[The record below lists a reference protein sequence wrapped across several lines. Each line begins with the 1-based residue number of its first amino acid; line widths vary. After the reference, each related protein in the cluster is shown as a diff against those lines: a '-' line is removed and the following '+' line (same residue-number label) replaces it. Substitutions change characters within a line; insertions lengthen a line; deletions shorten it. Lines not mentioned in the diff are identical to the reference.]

1 MSDEQILTPEEAE
14 AKALLTP
21 EGTEGEEKTPKK
33 ITPEG
38 AGLPPEEAIDYKK
51 KFSESSAEALR
62 IREENK
68 RLSQEKAELEA
79 KLSQRDDDT
88 SLSREYD
95 MDLLSETE
103 KAILKNQKKLEKE
116 LQLMKEEKAWAEDFG
131 KAVKQFPKLADRA
144 DEFKEFCYQYP
155 KTIDAPTLAKAFLFE
170 EPQEEKPTPKKGL
183 EKPSSGSRQP
193 QSGMSIED
201 ITRLRTS
208 DPKAYIK
215 AIRDGSLKIPE

>member
-1 MSDEQILTPEEAE
+1 MSDEQILTPEENE
-14 AKALLTP
+14 AKALQIL
-21 EGTEGEEKTPKK
+21 EGTEGGE
-33 ITPEG
+33 ITPEKVISEG
-38 AGLPPEEAIDYKK
+38 VGLPPEEVVDYKK
-51 KFSESSAEALR
+51 KFSESSTEALK

-68 RLSQEKAELEA
+68 RLMQEKAELEA
-79 KLSQRDDDT
+79 KLSNKDDDT
-88 SLSREYD
+88 SLGREYD

-103 KAILKNQKKLEKE
+103 KSILKSQKKLEKE
-116 LQLMKEEKAWAEDFG
+116 LQLMKEEKAWTEDFG
-131 KAVKQFPKLADRA
+131 NAVKQFPKLAERA

-170 EPQEEKPTPKKGL
+170 EPQEEKQAPKKGL
-183 EKPSSGSRQP
+183 EKPSAGSRQP